1 MVRMTLSVFINMLQ
15 DKHILVSARCS
26 TTAPKLAE
34 ALVPLF
40 ENVRLCAPSDEH

>member
-1 MVRMTLSVFINMLQ
+1 MVRMTLSVFINVLQ

-40 ENVRLCAPSDEH
+40 ENVRPLATSTD